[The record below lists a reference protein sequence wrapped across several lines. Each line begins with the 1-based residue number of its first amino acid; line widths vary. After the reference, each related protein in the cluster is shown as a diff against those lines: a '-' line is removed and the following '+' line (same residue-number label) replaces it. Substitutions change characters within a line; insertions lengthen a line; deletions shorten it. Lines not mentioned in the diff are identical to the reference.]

1 VHPHPATRVAAPA
14 ALPNMR
20 EGITTVHRTPLTLTL
35 LALGLLALLVLL
47 R

>member
-1 VHPHPATRVAAPA
+1 MHHHPATKAAAPA

-20 EGITTVHRTPLTLTL
+20 EGITTVHRTPMTLTL
-35 LALGLLALLVLL
+35 LAIGLLALLVLL